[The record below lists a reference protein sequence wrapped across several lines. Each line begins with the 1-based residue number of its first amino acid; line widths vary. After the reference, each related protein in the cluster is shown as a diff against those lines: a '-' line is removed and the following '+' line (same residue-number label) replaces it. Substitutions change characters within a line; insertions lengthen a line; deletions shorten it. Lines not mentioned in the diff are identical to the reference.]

1 MHGDPSWRAQ
11 LLSPANRRPYGA
23 SGTPRSPRDSI
34 SYPAWPA
41 FASSQFTASMHGSH
55 PRRHPGALG
64 FLPHLVSTKAES
76 SAPHQSLVST
86 LCCFKVSLDSLGE
99 LSASRDALD
108 FSLNLSGFFVA
119 NSYQKPL
126 PYPCSGDRLRDPRP
140 CSLCPDLLNFFFL
153 VVKNVN
159 QALLAEPQ
167 VGKFTCSL
175 RPFKKYI
182 LSKHVSS

>member
-108 FSLNLSGFFVA
+108 FSLNLSGFFLWQTLTKNPSHIPV
-119 NSYQKPL
+119 L
-126 PYPCSGDRLRDPRP
+126 GIDSGTHDHAL
-140 CSLCPDLLNFFFL
+140 CALTSLIFFFS
-153 VVKNVN
+153 
-159 QALLAEPQ
+159 
-167 VGKFTCSL
+167 C
-175 RPFKKYI
+175 
-182 LSKHVSS
+182 